1 MIETQRLPKQKLP
14 HDFSHFKRLQMATSC
29 NNSPVTGNVMI
40 ETKLYFVNEVS
51 DFPPCNQS
59 MLIVSNHTC
68 SSFSFLLFNF
78 EQSRFLS
85 FLRAVIL
92 FSLFSFCHCFRLL
105 PCTSA
110 SYALSQLFYFNAH
123 ILFSL
128 LCAIYVSSWAV
139 ADSHF
144 FSLAQWREY
153 LCVHSD
159 ASDVVPNFFLIE
171 DHLSASDAR
180 QERLRKDVILEGD

>member
-68 SSFSFLLFNF
+68 SSFSFLLFHF
-78 EQSRFLS
+78 EQSRSLS

-92 FSLFSFCHCFRLL
+92 FSLFFCFVFALGFYLAPPSAMRWVSYFTLPPTFCFHF
-105 PCTSA
+105 CVQFTSPA
-110 SYALSQLFYFNAH
+110 GLWRTA
-123 ILFSL
+123 IFSL
-128 LCAIYVSSWAV
+128 WRSGVNICVFTRMRVKLCLI
-139 ADSHF
+139 F
-144 FSLAQWREY
+144 FW
-153 LCVHSD
+153 
-159 ASDVVPNFFLIE
+159 
-171 DHLSASDAR
+171 
-180 QERLRKDVILEGD
+180 